1 MVNTKQF
8 FFSLS
13 LFVLLFACSPNANNG
28 SQLEKELV
36 LAASREKPS
45 SRLFVKLY
53 ADRSFVFTNAGIL
66 KARSY
71 SGTYQLNSHTV
82 LLSYTDFEPDVVGKQ
97 LLLKENELTFLDRE
111 GSVTIDSIQ
120 VEFLKRVK

>member
-1 MVNTKQF
+1 M
-8 FFSLS
+8 
-13 LFVLLFACSPNANNG
+13 LLFACSPNANNG

-71 SGTYQLNSHTV
+71 SDTYQLNSHIV